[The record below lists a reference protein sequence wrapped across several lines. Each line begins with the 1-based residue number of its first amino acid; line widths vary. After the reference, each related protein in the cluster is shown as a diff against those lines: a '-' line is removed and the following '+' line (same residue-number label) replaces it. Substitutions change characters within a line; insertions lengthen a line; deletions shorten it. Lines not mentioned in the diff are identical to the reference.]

1 MGRSKT
7 GKDAIAKVERAR
19 TALDMRRNGANYR
32 EIADRLGVGVGTIHR
47 DVSQALRAL
56 VAEQREKAAELLELS
71 LDRLDAIYEAAWTAE
86 DYAIC
91 LRVIDQQAKLV
102 GLEAPQQT
110 EATVKVVREDH

>member
-7 GKDAIAKVERAR
+7 GAHALIKVERAR
-19 TALDMRRNGANYR
+19 KALELRRDGASYR
-32 EIADRLGVGVGTIHR
+32 QIADELGASVRTIHK
-47 DVSQALRAL
+47 DVTGALRDL

-110 EATVKVVREDH
+110 EATVKVVRED